1 LKPQLVQDKGKK
13 KIVEEQFRKPS
24 LEIITKEQFI
34 NEARSMH

>member
-13 KIVEEQFRKPS
+13 KIVEEQLREPF

-34 NEARSMH
+34 NEGRSMC